1 VSHRQGKLCTCSIKR
16 AVWQSVIRGRVDIF
30 VSGFFFF
37 LRDDDVI
44 YVCDDKLFEALRLAA
59 RCNILGWIL
68 KYFLA
73 SKTFAGKEDFGNW
86 SRLKQGLHKKP
97 CTIAMCR
104 MAHKG
109 GKKRVFF

>member
-1 VSHRQGKLCTCSIKR
+1 MLDKKSGL
-16 AVWQSVIRGRVDIF
+16 AVRHSWQSRHF
-30 VSGFFFF
+30 CFCFFFL

-73 SKTFAGKEDFGNW
+73 SKTFARKEDFGNW

-104 MAHKG
+104 MAH
-109 GKKRVFF
+109 